1 MFNHGI
7 TLVRSEGSFPT
18 VKGLT
23 CYFNTLRRE
32 DLPRGAML
40 YNLRILPF
48 VLFYCIIDQVKR
60 MVLITRKM
68 LVLNY
73 RSRLAVSYKL

>member
-1 MFNHGI
+1 MA
-7 TLVRSEGSFPT
+7 LP
-18 VKGLT
+18 
-23 CYFNTLRRE
+23 CYFNTVRRE
-32 DLPRGAML
+32 DLSRNAMFH
-40 YNLRILPF
+40 NLRILPF

-60 MVLITRKM
+60 VVLITRKM